1 MSPMFIRRIVPNI
14 PTSQPEQSRAFYG
27 DFLGMRLAMD
37 MGWIVTYVS
46 PVNPTAQISL
56 VRGDIS
62 KFSGAGISIEVD
74 DVDAM
79 CAELAARGVKLL
91 NGPMDRPWGIRTAS
105 FQDPAGHI
113 WEIGK

>member
-1 MSPMFIRRIVPNI
+1 
-14 PTSQPEQSRAFYG
+14 
-27 DFLGMRLAMD
+27 MD

-74 DVDAM
+74 DVNRLHGDAI
-79 CAELAARGVKLL
+79 ARGYRITYPLTDEAFGVRRFAVEDPSGVVVNIMCHLK
-91 NGPMDRPWGIRTAS
+91 PATADR
-105 FQDPAGHI
+105 
-113 WEIGK
+113 